1 MFEDF
6 NEVVCLGM
14 GGSYSEIAKDKLFKA
29 YDLYLYQ
36 RSLNGIKE
44 CIDYV
49 DENSNAIAVL
59 PVETTYKGII
69 RETIDNLIQTKNQN
83 IRILAETIVPVND
96 CILSKTTE
104 FYSITGL
111 IANPNALAKCKTFI
125 KDEMPRQ
132 LNVVIAESM
141 DDSARLLG
149 NYNIT
154 YSIIGTHKTA
164 ELYNLNVL
172 KEHIEDFKDN
182 NRRFIVIGDASTT
195 PTGKDKTSIVLFLK
209 DRQGALLDI
218 VQVFVKYHINIT
230 QINSKMMNNN
240 SEEQAVFIDFDG
252 HEEDEIIKNLITD
265 LSPLCKAVRVIG
277 SYASF

>member
-1 MFEDF
+1 MFRDF

-36 RSLNGIKE
+36 RSLNSIKE

-49 DENSNAIAVL
+49 DEHANAIAVL
-59 PVETTYKGII
+59 PVETSFKGII

-83 IRILAETIVPVND
+83 IQILAETIVPVND

-104 FYSITGL
+104 FYSVSGL
-111 IANPNALAKCKTFI
+111 IANPNALSKCKLFI

-141 DDSARLLG
+141 DESARMLQ
-149 NYNIT
+149 NYNLT
-154 YSIIGTHKTA
+154 YSIIGTPKTA
-164 ELYNLNVL
+164 EIYNLNVL
-172 KEHIEDFKDN
+172 KEHIEDFKN
-182 NRRFIVIGDASTT
+182 NNKRFIVIGDGITK
-195 PTGKDKTSIVLFLK
+195 PTGHDKTSIVLFLDDK
-209 DRQGALLDI
+209 QGALLDI
-218 VQVFVKYHINIT
+218 VQIFVKYHINIT

-252 HEEDEIIKNLITD
+252 HRDEDVIKNLISD
-265 LSPLCKAVRVIG
+265 MLPLTRGIRIIG
-277 SYASF
+277 SYSTF

>member
-36 RSLNGIKE
+36 RSMSSIKE

-49 DENSNAIAVL
+49 DENANAITIL

-69 RETIDNLIQTKNQN
+69 RETIDNLIMTKNQN
-83 IRILAETIVPVND
+83 IHILGETIVPVND

-104 FYSITGL
+104 FYSISGL
-111 IANPNALAKCKTFI
+111 IANPNALSKCKTFI
-125 KDEMPRQ
+125 KEEMPRQ
-132 LNVVIAESM
+132 LNVVVAESM

-164 ELYNLNVL
+164 EIYNLNVL

-182 NRRFIVIGDASTT
+182 NRRFIVIGDGKTE
-195 PTGKDKTSIVLFLK
+195 PTGEDKTSIVLFLD

-218 VQVFVKYHINIT
+218 VQVFVRYNINIT

-240 SEEQAVFIDFDG
+240 QQEQAVFIDFDG
-252 HEEDEIIKNLITD
+252 HHEDQVVQHLFQD
-265 LSPLCKAVRVIG
+265 LLMKTKGIRVIG
-277 SYASF
+277 SYAKF